1 MGWVGEDRR
10 AGGLTAHHSGMHR
23 GGRSHLSGNGVQGA
37 LPEGMICAR
46 HSGARGFRVVS
57 AQQKG
62 EGSGRGGMA
71 PVSGKFGP
79 DSGVE
84 GIAGGV

>member
-23 GGRSHLSGNGVQGA
+23 GGCSRFSGEGVQGA
-37 LPEGMICAR
+37 PPEGMTCAR
-46 HSGARGFRVVS
+46 LSGAGGFRVAS

-79 DSGVE
+79 DSGAE
-84 GIAGGV
+84 GMAGGV